1 MAVATVQLVPNNYF
15 LNQLDTVPF
24 EICEELQL
32 PPYRYNQ
39 ADERYHAVSEV
50 LEADG
55 SPLSPFR
62 PRIYPQGS
70 MRLGTTVRPI
80 AGPHDLDFV
89 CELSLSHDLVEPI
102 KLLQA
107 LYGHLKQNGT
117 YREMVS
123 LKNRCVRITYANE
136 FYMDLLPACQDHDAG
151 GTCIQVPDRDTKSWK
166 PSDPVGY
173 AEWFRL
179 KCMPAVRNFAAD
191 SAEPLPALE
200 AVEDK
205 SPLQLAVQ
213 LIKCWRDVHYG
224 AVPYPAPIS
233 IVLTTL
239 AADAYRGER
248 SVSQAIASVLHGILE
263 VIRVAEATGHRLKV
277 LNPSNI
283 LEDLSERWDNDEEAY
298 RGFKVGIQQF
308 SRRWDALL
316 SGGGNQNAELERLFG
331 EPVKTVLEK
340 RAERLQQARFEKKL
354 SVTSAGVIS
363 AGSGV
368 ARIPVNTFH
377 GAK

>member
-1 MAVATVQLVPNNYF
+1 MAVATVPFGPNKYF
-15 LNQLDTVPF
+15 LNQLDMLLF

-32 PPYRYNQ
+32 PPYRHDQ

-50 LEADG
+50 LEAEG

-80 AGPHDLDFV
+80 TGPHDLDFV
-89 CELSLSHDLVEPI
+89 CELSLSHALVEPI

-107 LYGHLKQNGT
+107 LYGHLKQHGI

-151 GTCIQVPDRDTKSWK
+151 GTCIQVPDRDTRSWK
-166 PSDPVGY
+166 ASDPIGY
-173 AEWFRL
+173 AKWFRGKSAL
-179 KCMPAVRNFAAD
+179 AVRKFAAD

-213 LIKCWRDVHYG
+213 LIKRWRDIHY
-224 AVPYPAPIS
+224 AEAPYPAPIS

-239 AADAYRGER
+239 AADAYRAER
-248 SVSQAIASVLHGILE
+248 SVSEAIASILHGILE
-263 VIRVAEATGHRLKV
+263 TVRAAEAAGRRLKV
-277 LNPSNI
+277 INPSNI
-283 LEDLSERWDNDEEAY
+283 LEDLSERWDDDEEAY
-298 RGFKVGIQQF
+298 RGFKAGIQQL

-316 SGGGNQNAELERLFG
+316 LAGGNQNAELERLFG

-340 RAERLQQARFEKKL
+340 RAERLHESRFEKKL
-354 SVTSAGVIS
+354 SVTTAGVIS

>member
-1 MAVATVQLVPNNYF
+1 
-15 LNQLDTVPF
+15 
-24 EICEELQL
+24 
-32 PPYRYNQ
+32 
-39 ADERYHAVSEV
+39 
-50 LEADG
+50 
-55 SPLSPFR
+55 
-62 PRIYPQGS
+62 

-89 CELSLSHDLVEPI
+89 CELSLSHALVEPI

-107 LYGHLKQNGT
+107 LYSHLGQHGT
-117 YREMVS
+117 YRDMVS

-136 FYMDLLPACQDHDAG
+136 FYMDLLPACQDHGAG

-166 PSDPVGY
+166 PSDPLGY
-173 AEWFRL
+173 GEWFKR
-179 KCMPAVRNFAAD
+179 KCMPAMRKFAAD
-191 SAEPLPALE
+191 SAEPLPGLE
-200 AVEDK
+200 GVEDK

-213 LIKCWRDVHYG
+213 LIKRWRDIHY
-224 AVPYPAPIS
+224 AVVPYPAPIS

-239 AADAYRGER
+239 AASIYRGER
-248 SVSQAIASVLHGILE
+248 TVSEAIASVLHGVLE
-263 VIRVAEATGHRLKV
+263 AVQTAEATGRRLKV

-283 LEDLSERWDNDEEAY
+283 LEDLSERWGEDDEAY
-298 RGFKVGIQQF
+298 WGFKAGIQQF

-316 SGGGNQNAELERLFG
+316 AAGGNQNAELERLFG

-340 RAERLQQARFEKKL
+340 RAERLNESRFEKKL

-363 AGSGV
+363 AGAGV

>member
-1 MAVATVQLVPNNYF
+1 MAVATVPLGPSNQF
-15 LNQLDTVPF
+15 LNQLDSLLF

-32 PPYRYNQ
+32 PPSRYTQ
-39 ADERYHAVSEV
+39 ADDRYHAVSEV

-62 PRIYPQGS
+62 PHIYPQGS

-89 CELSLSHDLVEPI
+89 CELSLSHELVEPI
-102 KLLQA
+102 KMLQA
-107 LYGHLKQNGT
+107 LYGHLKQHGT
-117 YREMVS
+117 YRDMVS

-136 FYMDLLPACQDHDAG
+136 FYMDLLPACQDHGAG

-166 PSDPVGY
+166 PSDPLGY
-173 AEWFRL
+173 AKWFRR
-179 KCMPAVRNFAAD
+179 KCLPTMRKFAAD

-213 LIKCWRDVHYG
+213 LIKRWRDIHY
-224 AVPYPAPIS
+224 AEASHPAPIS

-239 AADAYRGER
+239 AADVYRGGR
-248 SVSQAIASVLHGILE
+248 SVSETIASVLYGILE
-263 VIRVAEATGHRLKV
+263 AIRTAEATGRRLKV

-283 LEDLSERWDNDEEAY
+283 LEDLSERWDDDEEAY

-316 SGGGNQNAELERLFG
+316 AVGGNQNAELERLFG

-340 RAERLQQARFEKKL
+340 RAERLQESRFQKSL
-354 SVTSAGVIS
+354 SVASTGAIS
-363 AGSGV
+363 AGAGIV
-368 ARIPVNTFH
+368 RIPVNTFH
-377 GAK
+377 GAQ

>member
-1 MAVATVQLVPNNYF
+1 MAVATVPLFPNKFF
-15 LNQLDTVPF
+15 LNQLDTLLF

-39 ADERYHAVSEV
+39 ADERYQAVSEV
-50 LEADG
+50 LEAEG

-62 PRIYPQGS
+62 PSIYPQGS

-89 CELSLSHDLVEPI
+89 CELSLSHALVEPI

-107 LYGHLKQNGT
+107 LYGHLKQHGV

-151 GTCIQVPDRDTKSWK
+151 GTCIQVPDRDTRSWK
-166 PSDPVGY
+166 PSDPIGY
-173 AEWFRL
+173 SKWFRG
-179 KCMPAVRNFAAD
+179 KSAPRMRKFAAD
-191 SAEPLPALE
+191 SAEPLPTLQ

-213 LIKCWRDVHYG
+213 LIKRWRDIHY
-224 AVPYPAPIS
+224 ANAPYPAPIS

-239 AADAYRGER
+239 AADAYRGEV
-248 SVSQAIASVLHGILE
+248 SVSEAIASILHGILE
-263 VIRVAEATGHRLKV
+263 TVRTAESGGRRLKV

-283 LEDLSERWDNDEEAY
+283 LEDLSERWDDDEEAY
-298 RGFKVGIQQF
+298 RGFKAGVQQL

-316 SGGGNQNAELERLFG
+316 LAGGNQNAELERLFG

-340 RAERLQQARFEKKL
+340 RAERLHESRFEKKL
-354 SVTSAGVIS
+354 RVTSAGVIS
-363 AGSGV
+363 AGTGGV
-368 ARIPVNTFH
+368 RIPVNTFH
-377 GAK
+377 GSK

>member
-1 MAVATVQLVPNNYF
+1 MAVATVPLGPSKYF
-15 LNQLDTVPF
+15 LNQLDSLLF

-80 AGPHDLDFV
+80 TGPHDLDFV
-89 CELSLSHDLVEPI
+89 CELSLSHALVEPI

-107 LYGHLKQNGT
+107 LHSHLKQHGT
-117 YREMVS
+117 YRDMVS
-123 LKNRCVRITYANE
+123 LKKRCVRITYANE

-151 GTCIQVPDRDTKSWK
+151 GTCIQVPDRDTRSWK
-166 PSDPVGY
+166 PSDPIGY
-173 AEWFRL
+173 AKWF
-179 KCMPAVRNFAAD
+179 KGKSTPAVRKFAAD
-191 SAEPLPALE
+191 SAEPLPALQ

-205 SPLQLAVQ
+205 APLQLSVQ
-213 LIKCWRDVHYG
+213 LIKRWRDIHY
-224 AVPYPAPIS
+224 ADAPTPAPIS

-239 AADAYRGER
+239 AADAYRGEG
-248 SVSQAIASVLHGILE
+248 SVSEAIASILHGILE
-263 VIRVAEATGHRLKV
+263 AVRAAESSGHRLKV

-283 LEDLSERWDNDEEAY
+283 LEDLSERWDDDEEAY
-298 RGFKVGIQQF
+298 RGFKAGIQQL

-316 SGGGNQNAELERLFG
+316 LAGGNQNAELERLFG

-340 RAERLQQARFEKKL
+340 RAERLHESRFEKKL

-363 AGSGV
+363 AWAGSV
-368 ARIPVNTFH
+368 RIPANTFH
-377 GAK
+377 GSK